1 MINSSE
7 SGSRTATS
15 HALEDHL
22 AEWSLRTGITV
33 EIWALP
39 KQPLPARITEIVH
52 GAIRDVLQEVERQA
66 QARTVSIALTVASGG
81 LRLTVR
87 DDGLGTSAK
96 AYEAAL
102 GGRRVELA
110 GIGGGLTVNGVQGQ
124 GTTVSAT
131 VPRRA
136 LG

>member
-15 HALEDHL
+15 HALQDHL

-33 EIWALP
+33 EIWSLP
-39 KQPLPARITEIVH
+39 KQPIPAPITEIVH

-66 QARTVSIALTVASGG
+66 QALTVSIALTVASGG

-96 AYEAAL
+96 AYEANL
-102 GGRRVELA
+102 SRRRVELA
-110 GIGGGLTVNGVQGQ
+110 GIGGRLTVNGIQGE
-124 GTTVSAT
+124 GITVSAT